1 MSDTPIEGHYSMS
14 DHALDSPVSDTSSR
28 RELPSWRLSW
38 VLSDTLVMT
47 RRNLMRYVRLP
58 QLLVFST
65 IQPVMFVLLFAFVFG
80 GAINTPGVD
89 YINFLIPGILIQ
101 SVVFGSSMTSIGLA
115 EDLEKGM
122 IDRFRSLPMARGAV
136 MAGRTL
142 ADTIRNTFVAFLM
155 LGVGMAIGFRYQD
168 GLLKA
173 LAAIALVVLFGYSF
187 SWISAFIGLTTR
199 NPETAQIAGF
209 IWVFPMVFA
218 SSVFVPVETM
228 PTWLQAFAEVQPIS
242 VTADTVRALMLG
254 MPVEKLWYMLAWLG
268 GILAVFIPLSIWQYR
283 RLT

>member
-1 MSDTPIEGHYSMS
+1 MS
-14 DHALDSPVSDTSSR
+14 DHVLDRHATRAETAPA
-28 RELPSWRLSW
+28 PSWRISW
-38 VLSDTLVMT
+38 VISDTMVMT
-47 RRNLMRYVRLP
+47 KRNLMRYVRLP

-80 GAINTPGVD
+80 GAIRTPGVD

-101 SVVFGSSMTSIGLA
+101 SVVFGSSMTSVGLA
-115 EDLEKGM
+115 EDLNKGM

-155 LGVGMAIGFRYQD
+155 IGVGTLIGFRYQD
-168 GLLKA
+168 GILKA
-173 LAAIALVVLFGYSF
+173 LAAVAIVVLFGYSF
-187 SWISAFIGLTTR
+187 SWISAFIGLVTR
-199 NPETAQIAGF
+199 NPETAQVAGF
-209 IWVFPMVFA
+209 IWVFPLVFA

-228 PTWLQAFAEVQPIS
+228 PSWLQAFAQVQPIS

-254 MPVEKLWYMLAWLG
+254 MPVENLWYMLAWMA
-268 GILAVFIPLSIWQYR
+268 GILLVFVPLSIRQYR